1 MHSPNP
7 TPHDDGPP
15 PNNNPPPKKNHRKQE
30 EREESEGEAEMN
42 KPGQVAKDAAK
53 ETEVCR
59 CGF

>member
-7 TPHDDGPP
+7 TP
-15 PNNNPPPKKNHRKQE
+15 NNGHHPTTPKKNRKQE
-30 EREESEGEAEMN
+30 ELKESEGEAEMV